1 MDESTSPLSGA
12 PVEDVDQR
20 IGRVVEMLCSL
31 NGVSHKALAERV
43 GMSATGLSSKLKG
56 KRPLRGREMEQIAAA
71 LGYPVSLLHV
81 DPEEISASL
90 RTPGRS
96 INYRSA

>member
-1 MDESTSPLSGA
+1 
-12 PVEDVDQR
+12 
-20 IGRVVEMLCSL
+20 L
-31 NGVSHKALAERV
+31 NNSAWRLLAKV
-43 GMSATGLSSKLKG
+43 
-56 KRPLRGREMEQIAAA
+56 AAA